1 LFSAQLFLHFS
12 VLYFFKTLLTGILHA
27 IFSARE
33 TNFHD
38 LSGWYL
44 ICPLHEK
51 RRKIMNTLMKKA
63 NGNGSAPAS
72 SFSGMVDKVF
82 QENLSRFFNDD
93 FWGFGSLNREVNV
106 PVNVRQT
113 DKSYELELVAP
124 GLKKEDFKINISR
137 DILTVS
143 FEHSEENKQQS
154 QGESWLRKEYN
165 MRSFSRSFNIDD
177 TVDVNKIEAKYSD
190 GILHLSLPI
199 KETAKPMSRTI
210 EIK

>member
-1 LFSAQLFLHFS
+1 M
-12 VLYFFKTLLTGILHA
+12 
-27 IFSARE
+27 
-33 TNFHD
+33 
-38 LSGWYL
+38 
-44 ICPLHEK
+44 K
-51 RRKIMNTLMKKA
+51 RA
-63 NGNGSAPAS
+63 NSNGSAPAG

-93 FWGFGSLNREVNV
+93 FWGLGGLNREVNV
-106 PVNVRQT
+106 PVNVGQT

-154 QGESWLRKEYN
+154 QDESWLRKEYN

>member
-1 LFSAQLFLHFS
+1 
-12 VLYFFKTLLTGILHA
+12 
-27 IFSARE
+27 
-33 TNFHD
+33 
-38 LSGWYL
+38 
-44 ICPLHEK
+44 
-51 RRKIMNTLMKKA
+51 
-63 NGNGSAPAS
+63 
-72 SFSGMVDKVF
+72 
-82 QENLSRFFNDD
+82 
-93 FWGFGSLNREVNV
+93 
-106 PVNVRQT
+106 
-113 DKSYELELVAP
+113 LVAP

-154 QGESWLRKEYN
+154 QDESWLRKEYN